1 MKLKLISL
9 SLFCAISVTA
19 QTFTHSLTLEAKKS
33 AMQALAITPEL
44 KNLASTSF
52 NDVRIFD
59 KNQNEVPYFTVN
71 ESFNYPSVN
80 FKEYEISDK
89 EVGKGRYTS
98 FIVNNPEKEPMQ
110 NVVLC
115 IANSDAW
122 KLCDVVGS
130 DDKKQWYSVSD
141 GIPMYRLYDEGTVHA
156 YRTLSFP
163 MVNYKYIKV
172 EINDLST
179 LPLNILKVGYF
190 EGAISAGKLNKV
202 TPETMTYG
210 SDKEKKISQA
220 KFKFSNATIINRVN
234 FRIKAPNYYK
244 RQARIIAD
252 RVRYVKNKEEHYKD
266 VLLEFELNS
275 NTNNSFELHGFRE
288 SEFEIEISNE
298 DNPPLEPEGFE
309 FLQLQTYLVA
319 DFKAGEQYTLMVGN
333 KKLNAPSYDIEYF
346 RNKISQF
353 VPTLNV
359 SELKAIPQPE
369 PIKIITEE
377 KKMWQEPWF
386 MWLCIALASFML
398 FLFSVRI
405 LKDMKK

>member
-1 MKLKLISL
+1 M
-9 SLFCAISVTA
+9 FCALAIGA

-33 AMQALAITPEL
+33 AMQALAISPEL
-44 KNLASTSF
+44 KNIASTSF
-52 NDVRIFD
+52 NDVRIYD

-80 FKEYEISDK
+80 FKEYEITNK

-98 FIVNNPEKEPMQ
+98 FIINNPKKEPMQ
-110 NVVLC
+110 NAVLC

-130 DDKKQWYSVSD
+130 DDKQQWYSVSD
-141 GIPMYRLYDEGTVHA
+141 GIHMYHLYDEGTVHA
-156 YRTLSFP
+156 YRTLHFP

-190 EGAISAGKLNKV
+190 EGAISAGKLNEVKPEV
-202 TPETMTYG
+202 TSFTT
-210 SDKEKKISQA
+210 DKEKKLSVA
-220 KFKFSNATIINRVN
+220 KFKFSNATSIDRVN
-234 FRIKAPNYYK
+234 FRFKAPNYYK

-252 RVRYVKNKEEHYKD
+252 RVRLVNHKEQRYKD

-288 SEFEIEISNE
+288 TEFEIEISNE
-298 DNPPLEPEGFE
+298 DNPPLEPESFD

-319 DFKAGEQYTLMVGN
+319 DFKAGEKYTLMAGN
-333 KKLNAPSYDIEYF
+333 KRLTTPSYDIEYF

-353 VPTLNV
+353 VPTLEV
-359 SELKAIPQPE
+359 SDLKVIPQTE
-369 PIKIITEE
+369 PIKIIPPER
-377 KKMWQEPWF
+377 KMWQEPWF